1 MSHESPLEPS
11 DITASVVRALVLYS
25 LAEFQSGH
33 VRTIRV
39 TAKGSSFSVED
50 DGRGHAIS
58 RTVEG
63 SPYLRFIY
71 THLEYPYEPGQG
83 KPVQLHGIGMSL
95 LNTLCAELTVT
106 VRKPDALLQ
115 MRFRRGHLIDQEVL
129 EADSDDTG
137 NTISG
142 VVDAEHAR
150 PDVDEH
156 NLDRWL
162 CAILAASPALRLY
175 FNGQELAK
183 PTAGDA

>member
-33 VRTIRV
+33 ARKIRV

-63 SPYLRFIY
+63 SPYLSFVY
-71 THLEYPYEPGQG
+71 THLSYPFEPGPG

-106 VRKPDALLQ
+106 VRKPDALLRMQ
-115 MRFRRGHLIDQEVL
+115 FQHGYLIHQEVF
-129 EADSDDTG
+129 EAGSDNTG

-142 VVDAEHAR
+142 VVDAKHGE
-150 PDVDEH
+150 PLVDEE
-156 NLDRWL
+156 NLSRWL
-162 CAILAASPALRLY
+162 FSILAASPALHLH
-175 FNGQELAK
+175 FNGQELPK
-183 PTAGDA
+183 PHAGDA